1 MATLALVK
9 REHLTDGRKDW
20 TPRIASEINS
30 TDGSGSNHQDTHQ
43 WIPCVLSEVMPGDIY
58 KLVINGVPQEQECK
72 ALTRPVPVLENGV
85 VVKWSIEH
93 EVLTPVSAN

>member
-9 REHLTDGRKDW
+9 REHLSDGRKDW
-20 TPRIASEINS
+20 TPRIANEINS
-30 TDGSGSNHQDTHQ
+30 TDGIHPNQQDTHH
-43 WIPCVLSEVMPGDIY
+43 WIPSVLSEVMPGDIY

-72 ALTRPVPVLENGV
+72 AIKRPVPVLENGV
-85 VVKWSIEH
+85 VVNWSIEH